1 MWDKLTL
8 RTHFLK
14 RMKLQLDVAGGTQV
28 QQGTGKACLLQ
39 TEQTPPEY
47 PKQTAVAAEKRR
59 AAGPNHL
66 NALREG
72 PIEYRS
78 KASYRL

>member
-28 QQGTGKACLLQ
+28 QQGIGKAPQ
-39 TEQTPPEY
+39 MEQTLPEY
-47 PKQTAVAAEKRR
+47 PKQTAVAAGKRR
-59 AAGPNHL
+59 VAGPNHL
-66 NALREG
+66 SALREG